1 MANCIDCNKEIN
13 DVRYIRYGGLCMCC
27 YEKYELE
34 RKRMTLKWIYLTY
47 REKRAV
53 QLFLKKFDA
62 AKINDKVKQK
72 KETPYNVIAE
82 LFSLYYCIPKSK
94 SKIITM
100 YTCKRLNFKY

>member
-27 YEKYELE
+27 YDKYELE

-47 REKRAV
+47 KEKRTV
-53 QLFLKKFDA
+53 QLFLKRFDA
-62 AKINDKVKQK
+62 AKINDKVKQDK
-72 KETPYNVIAE
+72 KTPYNVIAE
-82 LFSLYYCIPKSK
+82 LIKYHYHIPKCK

-100 YTCKRLNFKY
+100 YICKRLKFKY

>member
-27 YEKYELE
+27 YEKQERK
-34 RKRMTLKWIYLTY
+34 RKRMTLKWIYLTN

-53 QLFLKKFDA
+53 ELFLKKFDA

-100 YTCKRLNFKY
+100 YVCKRLKFKY

>member
-1 MANCIDCNKEIN
+1 MANCIDCNKEID

-27 YEKYELE
+27 YDKYELE

-47 REKRAV
+47 KEKRAV
-53 QLFLKKFDA
+53 KLFLNKFDA

-82 LFSLYYCIPKSK
+82 LFSLYYRIPKSK

-100 YTCKRLNFKY
+100 YTCKRLKFKY